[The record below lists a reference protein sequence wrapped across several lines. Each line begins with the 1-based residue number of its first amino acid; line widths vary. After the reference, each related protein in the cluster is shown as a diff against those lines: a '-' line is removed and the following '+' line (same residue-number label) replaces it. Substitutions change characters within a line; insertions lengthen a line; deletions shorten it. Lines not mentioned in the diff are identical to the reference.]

1 VPTQRKIDS
10 VEDLSD
16 KLARQQVTVV
26 ADYRGLTVAEMTTL
40 RKKLRETGAEFVVAK
55 NTLIK
60 IAARNTGC
68 EEIEGVLEG
77 PTALALGY
85 EDAAKT
91 AKALQDFIR
100 DVRKPVP
107 IRGGLLGKSAFA
119 ADGLDAVTK
128 LPTRTD
134 LLAQIVGGVSS
145 PLTGIVGI
153 VNALVSNVAAVVQAK
168 VDQMGGEAATD
179 APAAD
184 APAADAPAA

>member
-10 VEDLSD
+10 VEELSD
-16 KLARQQVTVV
+16 KLTRQQVTVV
-26 ADYRGLTVAEMTTL
+26 TDYRGLTVAEMTAL
-40 RKKLRETGAEFVVAK
+40 RTKLREAGAEFVVAK

-68 EEIEGVLEG
+68 EQIEDVLAG
-77 PTALALGY
+77 PTALTLGY

-107 IRGGLLGKSAFA
+107 IRGGLLGKAAFP
-119 ADGLDAVTK
+119 ADGLEAITK
-128 LPTRTD
+128 LPTRSD

-145 PLTGIVGI
+145 PLNGVVGI
-153 VNALVSNVAAVVQAK
+153 LSGILSNVAAVVQAK
-168 VDQMGGEAATD
+168 VDQMGGEPEAQ
-179 APAAD
+179 APAA
-184 APAADAPAA
+184 